1 MVKNMSEVKN
11 QQLNVKPRTVPIKVR
26 KKVWLPV
33 SSLFNI
39 ILEFLANAGSL
50 EKEAS
55 VKRGKGR

>member
-1 MVKNMSEVKN
+1 MVKNMSEVKS

-26 KKVWLPV
+26 EKVWLPG
-33 SSLFNI
+33 SSVFNI
-39 ILEFLANAGSL
+39 IPEFLANESSL

>member
-1 MVKNMSEVKN
+1 MVKNMSEVKS

-26 KKVWLPV
+26 EVRLPAA
-33 SSLFNI
+33 SLFNVI
-39 ILEFLANAGSL
+39 PEFLPNASSL

>member
-1 MVKNMSEVKN
+1 MSEVKN
-11 QQLNVKPRTVPIKVR
+11 QQLNVKPRTVPVKVR

-39 ILEFLANAGSL
+39 IPEFLANASSL
-50 EKEAS
+50 AKEAS